1 MASISESVRPIL
13 SDLRRYA
20 SALTGDR
27 RTGDWYVRIT
37 LETLLQE
44 PFRVRAEDDVK
55 FQLYKLF
62 GSTLAVGGIASGNNQ
77 DAAESDDVLKQ
88 NFLALPLLTRHL
100 FLLVTL
106 EGFSVKRAA
115 ELLGMTRGEAV
126 SLLAWARKQ
135 ALDPLEMPTDM
146 LASSP
151 RALRNHGSKSAAQTS
166 WRAPL
171 HQPATGQELAA
182 VQ

>member
-1 MASISESVRPIL
+1 MASISESVRPFL
-13 SDLRRYA
+13 SDLRRHA

-44 PFRVRAEDDVK
+44 PFRVRTQDDVR

-62 GSTLAVGGIASGNNQ
+62 GSALAVGGIASRNNQ

-88 NFLALPLLTRHL
+88 NLLALPFLTRHL

-106 EGFSVKRAA
+106 GR
-115 ELLGMTRGEAV
+115 TRRGAPRHDSRRGGISSRQSTEAG
-126 SLLAWARKQ
+126 ARY
-135 ALDPLEMPTDM
+135 ARDAD
-146 LASSP
+146 
-151 RALRNHGSKSAAQTS
+151 RYGR
-166 WRAPL
+166 
-171 HQPATGQELAA
+171 
-182 VQ
+182 

>member
-166 WRAPL
+166 WPAPL